1 MYIKSTE
8 FTLTPHLIP
17 GYDGF
22 NAHVSK
28 TNTQNFQKNSMEY
41 KSAKNIVLS
50 YKCDPVKSSEPY
62 ITSGG
67 VVNNINIDSNKYN
80 NIKN

>member
-1 MYIKSTE
+1 
-8 FTLTPHLIP
+8 
-17 GYDGF
+17 
-22 NAHVSK
+22 
-28 TNTQNFQKNSMEY
+28 MEY